1 MDAIDRIERAL
12 HDIRVLKS
20 RNAKPLHH
28 EPKESIS
35 ERDFV
40 RKFGTKV
47 KKVRWSGRG
56 DMVGLLVV
64 GNTSGFWITR
74 NAASGKRYVN
84 IIDVLDNKLMPTE
97 RKFVLKS
104 SASLHYMW
112 RGLLN
117 FVR

>member
-1 MDAIDRIERAL
+1 MDAIDRIGQTL
-12 HDIRVLKS
+12 HDISILKS
-20 RNAKPLHH
+20 RNAKPPHH
-28 EPKESIS
+28 ESKEQIT

-47 KKVRWSGRG
+47 KKIRWSGRG

-74 NAASGKRYVN
+74 NANTGKRYVT
-84 IIDVLDNKLMPTE
+84 ILDANNNQLIPTE
-97 RKFVLKS
+97 RRFVLKHHD
-104 SASLHYMW
+104 SLHYMW

>member
-1 MDAIDRIERAL
+1 MDAIDRIGQAL

-20 RNAKPLHH
+20 RNAKPPHH
-28 EPKESIS
+28 EPKEPIS

-74 NAASGKRYVN
+74 NATSGKRYVN
-84 IIDVLDNKLMPTE
+84 IIDVLNNKLIPTE
-97 RKFVLKS
+97 RRFVLKNS
-104 SASLHYMW
+104 DSLHYMW

>member
-12 HDIRVLKS
+12 HDIRILKS

-28 EPKESIS
+28 EPKEPIS

-74 NAASGKRYVN
+74 DSKTGLRHVHILDAQDN
-84 IIDVLDNKLMPTE
+84 IITPTS
-97 RKFVLKS
+97 RRFLLKNS
-104 SASLHYMW
+104 DSLSHMQ